1 MTPKHDPKCSCLKIK
16 MGVEFLEKCGHHKFI
31 ADKEC
36 FLCRLDPEGG
46 THKGIK
52 RTELLLD

>member
-1 MTPKHDPKCSCLKIK
+1 